1 MRPAPL
7 VPALLTAWLVSG
19 PAAVAATWQVAAG
32 PTRSDGSAL
41 ELARSTARW
50 ETALGYVSEQ
60 EVNVRTV
67 QDTCTAGPAG
77 PECITLSSTAER
89 PVASYGYLSVQRKF
103 HFREGATLQPV
114 LGLGV
119 VANSDTNPYVSS
131 ALTFSLSAGLR
142 VGERWS
148 LEWRHFSN
156 AGLEQ
161 PNLGQDIL
169 LLRATFGARAP
180 TGPARPGS

>member
-7 VPALLTAWLVSG
+7 LIVLVLGTTDAL
-19 PAAVAATWQVAAG
+19 AATWQIAAG

-41 ELARSTARW
+41 EIARTAARW
-50 ETALGYVSEQ
+50 EAAVGYVSEQ
-60 EVNVRTV
+60 EVSVRTL
-67 QDTCTAGPAG
+67 QDTCTAGAAG
-77 PECITLSSTAER
+77 PECVTLASTSER
-89 PVASYGYLSVQRKF
+89 PVAGYGYLSLQRKF
-103 HFREGATLQPV
+103 LFREGATLQPS
-114 LGLGV
+114 LGIGI
-119 VANSDTNPYVSS
+119 VASSDANPYVSS

-142 VGERWS
+142 VSERWT

-169 LLRATFGARAP
+169 LFRATFGGGTR
-180 TGPARPGS
+180 

>member
-7 VPALLTAWLVSG
+7 LLALLLGTTNSIAS
-19 PAAVAATWQVAAG
+19 TWQIAAG
-32 PTRSDGSAL
+32 PTRSDGSAV
-41 ELARSTARW
+41 EIARSTARW

-60 EVNVRTV
+60 EVNVHTL
-67 QDTCTAGPAG
+67 QDTCTAGTTG
-77 PECITLSSTAER
+77 PECTTLVSTAGR

-103 HFREGATLQPV
+103 LFREGANLRPI
-114 LGLGV
+114 LGIGA
-119 VANSDTNPYVSS
+119 VANSDTNAYVSS
-131 ALTFSLSAGLR
+131 AVTFSLSAGLR
-142 VGERWS
+142 VSERWA

-169 LLRATFGARAP
+169 LFRATFGSR
-180 TGPARPGS
+180 TR

>member
-1 MRPAPL
+1 MH
-7 VPALLTAWLVSG
+7 PALLAPALLLASLLS
-19 PAAVAATWQVAAG
+19 PAAALAATWQVAAG

-41 ELARSTARW
+41 ELARSTAHW
-50 ETALGYVSEQ
+50 ETALGFVSEQ
-60 EVNVRTV
+60 EVNVRTL
-67 QDTCTAGPAG
+67 QDTCTAGAAG
-77 PECITLSSTAER
+77 PECITLASTADR

-103 HFREGATLQPV
+103 RFREGAALQPV
-114 LGLGV
+114 IGVGV

-131 ALTFSLSAGLR
+131 AVTFSLSAGLR
-142 VGERWS
+142 LGKRWT

-169 LLRATFGARAP
+169 LLRGTFGAGPGQAP
-180 TGPARPGS
+180 

>member
-1 MRPAPL
+1 MRPAFVL
-7 VPALLTAWLVSG
+7 LLLFLGAPAS
-19 PAAVAATWQVAAG
+19 VAATWQIAAG

-41 ELARSTARW
+41 EIARATARW

-60 EVNVRTV
+60 EVEVRTL
-67 QDTCTAGPAG
+67 QDLCTAGAGG
-77 PECITLSSTAER
+77 PECVTLAGTATR
-89 PVASYGYLSVQRKF
+89 PVASYGYLSVQRKW
-103 HFREGATLQPV
+103 HFRQGATLQPT
-114 LGLGV
+114 LGVGV

-142 VGERWS
+142 VSERWT

-156 AGLEQ
+156 AGLAQ

-169 LLRATFGARAP
+169 LFRGSFGDR
-180 TGPARPGS
+180 GRQ

>member
-7 VPALLTAWLVSG
+7 VTALLFASLLSPPV
-19 PAAVAATWQVAAG
+19 ARAATWQVAAG

-41 ELARSTARW
+41 EVARSTARW
-50 ETALGYVSEQ
+50 ETAVGYVSEQ
-60 EVNVRTV
+60 EVNVRTL
-67 QDTCTAGPAG
+67 QDTCTAAAAG
-77 PECITLSSTAER
+77 PECITLASTADR
-89 PVASYGYLSVQRKF
+89 PVASYGYLSIQRKF
-103 HFREGATLQPV
+103 RFREGATLQPV
-114 LGLGV
+114 LGIGV

-142 VGERWS
+142 LGRRWS

-169 LLRATFGARAP
+169 LLRATFGSRAP

>member
-7 VPALLTAWLVSG
+7 LLALILGATNGL
-19 PAAVAATWQVAAG
+19 AATWQIAAG

-41 ELARSTARW
+41 EIARATARW

-60 EVNVRTV
+60 QVDVRTL

-77 PECITLSSTAER
+77 PACVTLASAAER

-103 HFREGATLQPV
+103 LFREGNTVQPV
-114 LGLGV
+114 LGIGI

-142 VGERWS
+142 FRERWT

-169 LLRATFGARAP
+169 LFRATFGAHTP
-180 TGPARPGS
+180 

>member
-1 MRPAPL
+1 MRPAPF
-7 VPALLTAWLVSG
+7 VPPLLLALSLTASN
-19 PAAVAATWQVAAG
+19 AMAATWQLAAG

-60 EVNVRTV
+60 EVNVRTL
-67 QDTCTAGPAG
+67 QDTCTAGAAG
-77 PECITLSSTAER
+77 PECVTVASTARR
-89 PVASYGYLSVQRKF
+89 PVASYGYLSVQRRF
-103 HFREGATLQPV
+103 QFRDGASLRPI
-114 LGLGV
+114 LGIGL

-142 VGERWS
+142 LGDRWS

-169 LLRATFGARAP
+169 LLRATFQPR
-180 TGPARPGS
+180 RQ

>member
-1 MRPAPL
+1 MRPAPF
-7 VPALLTAWLVSG
+7 VFALLLGAP
-19 PAAVAATWQVAAG
+19 PAIGATWQVAAG

-41 ELARSTARW
+41 EIARSTARW

-60 EVNVRTV
+60 EVNVRTL
-67 QDTCTAGPAG
+67 QDTCTAGAAG
-77 PECITLSSTAER
+77 PECTTLASTAER

-103 HFREGATLQPV
+103 RFREGATLQPM
-114 LGLGV
+114 LGIGL

-131 ALTFSLSAGLR
+131 PLTFSLSAGLR
-142 VGERWS
+142 IGERWS

-169 LLRATFGARAP
+169 LLRATFQP
-180 TGPARPGS
+180 GPR

>member
-7 VPALLTAWLVSG
+7 LIALILGATDV
-19 PAAVAATWQVAAG
+19 VAASWQIAAG

-41 ELARSTARW
+41 EIARSTARW
-50 ETALGYVSEQ
+50 ETALGFVSEQ
-60 EVNVRTV
+60 AVDVRTL
-67 QDTCTAGPAG
+67 QDTCTAGATG
-77 PECITLSSTAER
+77 LECVTLSGTAER
-89 PVASYGYLSVQRKF
+89 PVASYGYLSVQRKWS
-103 HFREGATLQPV
+103 FREGDRLQPT
-114 LGLGV
+114 LGIGV

-142 VGERWS
+142 ISRRWTV
-148 LEWRHFSN
+148 EWRHFSN

-169 LLRATFGARAP
+169 LLRGTFGGGG
-180 TGPARPGS
+180 GP